1 MKLLGNIK
9 LIALSVAFLTTS
21 ACSMKDRSEVHS
33 ISVQLPQQW
42 TNQSNNNFMIGSV
55 SSVADFDCYA
65 LNVTG
70 PGIINDT
77 RMGCTNPETAMGMVA
92 GFVPVTQGVIDMM
105 VPAGPSRK
113 IQVIGIQS
121 NISCQI
127 LDTLLNTAGV
137 NALTDMGVPYV
148 IGTSVADVFEDT
160 AVNITVAYDPNA
172 IAFQN
177 CGNSNVPPTLAITTP
192 NNNSYI
198 NTSNNTASFA
208 VSGTCNRT
216 GQPIDILVDAVSVGS
231 STCIGGSFSANI
243 DVTGFSETALVF
255 SADMTTVES
264 GVISSTSVNVTKD
277 SSAPNSA
284 TALAWGQ
291 ASPHNNISI
300 SASWTKSTSPDLA
313 SQTIQF
319 YSDSTC
325 TTALGTHISLSSS
338 AVSNNL
344 TGANGNEYSYL
355 INSFDTAGNSS
366 QSSCST
372 AMTVD
377 TIGPVLAITV
387 PTNNSYI
394 NTSNNSISYTV
405 SGFCSD
411 NGGTVTIKF
420 NGGTLGSTACAGGS
434 FSTMV
439 DTTGL
444 AETVYTITAEM
455 TDAATNFGS
464 SNINVT
470 KDTTGPTSAS
480 ALSWIETSPSAVFA
494 VNTTWVKSGSADL
507 TNQKIM
513 YYVDGTCT
521 AQFGG
526 YVDLSSNTLQTHPIA
541 GTNGDTRTFKILS
554 IDTAGNETLSSCSTI
569 MSISAATLVL
579 TPSQFDFPVGQSLSQ
594 QFAAVGGSETGYTYS
609 IQSGPGTI
617 NSATGFFTAGSR
629 MPNTTTTVRV
639 TDLNGT
645 TNDVTIKHVI
655 TTVNGIARTSV
666 NDATHFYVGGAFT
679 AVHPY
684 VTNGL
689 MSIDETNGLLKDYGI
704 SSGFNGGAI
713 IKAVLVNGDDLYVG
727 GTFKSYQGTAIQNL
741 AKIKISTGRLD
752 TNFTQNTGPATGSGG
767 IVNALAISGG
777 SLYLGGNFTMYR
789 GDSRGYMLAKVDT
802 TTGNLETISFN
813 TIAGTAGGPNNMVNA
828 LAISGSDLFVAGGFT
843 QYRTNSMGATL
854 AKVDTTT
861 GLMNGTFNNTSWTG
875 GNVHALTIVGPSI
888 FAGGNFPNYRGN
900 VNGATLVK
908 INMANGVLD
917 GGFNSTSWTGATVY
931 ALANNGSDV
940 FVGGNFTTYR
950 GSVQGAYLTKASA
963 STGIMDNSLFNNV
976 ANINAP
982 VYSLAF
988 SGPNLII
995 GGEFADYRADKKGAK
1010 LAKVDPTTG
1019 NLETGSFNTI
1029 PSTQI
1034 NGSVYSI
1041 AADGTTLFIGGTFT
1055 NYRGTPAQNLAKFEI
1070 STGLV
1075 DNTFTQATGPG
1086 AAGTSEVTALLLN
1099 SGSLYVGGN
1108 FTNYRGNTN
1117 AYMLAKL
1124 DTFDGTLN
1132 MTFNSI
1138 SGSAGGP
1145 NNTVYALASSGS
1157 ALFVG
1162 GIFNA
1167 YRTNSNGKG
1176 VAKVDLNTGVLDTT
1190 FNNTSWAGGANVYTL
1205 LCDSPYV
1212 YIGGNFT
1219 TYRGVSNGASL
1230 AKVDEI
1236 TGSLETGSF
1245 NTTMWSGATVNA
1257 LALNGGDLFI
1267 GGNFLTYRG
1276 DSKGYHLAKVSSMT
1290 GVLETALFNTMA
1302 SNGPN
1307 VSVNSLVIVGGQ
1319 LYIGGMFSAYRGDSK
1334 GASIAKLDLS
1344 DGTMDVFTFNSI
1356 VQNGANNAIN
1366 FITPAVDGLSLYIGG
1381 SYTSYRNAGGSMQNI
1396 SISTGDPN
1404 W

>member
-148 IGTSVADVFEDT
+148 IGTSVADVFEET

-264 GVISSTSVNVTKD
+264 GLVSSTSVNVTKD
-277 SSAPNSA
+277 TSAPNSA

-394 NTSNNSISYTV
+394 NISNNSISYIV

-411 NGGTVTIKF
+411 NGGTVFIKF
-420 NGGTLGSTACAGGS
+420 NGVTLGSTACAGGS

-480 ALSWIETSPSAVFA
+480 ALSWVETSPSAIFG

-513 YYVDGTCT
+513 YYIDASCT
-521 AQFGG
+521 SQLGG
-526 YVDLSSNTLQTHPIA
+526 YIDLSSNSQQSHPIA
-541 GTNGDTRTFKILS
+541 GMNGDTRTFKILS
-554 IDTAGNETLSSCSTI
+554 IDIAGNETLSSCSSVMNLT
-569 MSISAATLVL
+569 APPLVL
-579 TPSQFDFPVGQSLSQ
+579 SPNSFSFPVGQILNQ
-594 QFAAVGGSETGYTYS
+594 TFTAIGGSGAGYTYS
-609 IQSGPGTI
+609 IQSGPGSI
-617 NSATGFFTAGSR
+617 NSVSGAYTVGSR
-629 MPNTTTTVRV
+629 APNSTTTVRV

-645 TNDVTIKHVI
+645 TNEIFITHTVTF
-655 TTVNGIARTSV
+655 VNGIVR
-666 NDATHFYVGGAFT
+666 ATASDPTHIYIGGAFS
-679 AVHPY
+679 AAQPY
-684 VTNGL
+684 ITKGL
-689 MSIDETNGLLKDYGI
+689 MSVDDNTGVLKDYGI
-704 SSGFNGGAI
+704 ASGFNGGAI
-713 IKAVLVNGDDLYVG
+713 IRAVLIDGDDIYVG
-727 GTFKSYQGTAIQNL
+727 GLFSSYQGNAVQNL

-752 TNFTQNTGPATGSGG
+752 TVFTQSTGTNS
-767 IVNALAISGG
+767 IVNALAIAG
-777 SLYLGGNFTMYR
+777 S
-789 GDSRGYMLAKVDT
+789 
-802 TTGNLETISFN
+802 
-813 TIAGTAGGPNNMVNA
+813 
-828 LAISGSDLFVAGGFT
+828 
-843 QYRTNSMGATL
+843 
-854 AKVDTTT
+854 
-861 GLMNGTFNNTSWTG
+861 
-875 GNVHALTIVGPSI
+875 
-888 FAGGNFPNYRGN
+888 
-900 VNGATLVK
+900 
-908 INMANGVLD
+908 
-917 GGFNSTSWTGATVY
+917 
-931 ALANNGSDV
+931 
-940 FVGGNFTTYR
+940 
-950 GSVQGAYLTKASA
+950 
-963 STGIMDNSLFNNV
+963 SL
-976 ANINAP
+976 
-982 VYSLAF
+982 
-988 SGPNLII
+988 
-995 GGEFADYRADKKGAK
+995 
-1010 LAKVDPTTG
+1010 
-1019 NLETGSFNTI
+1019 
-1029 PSTQI
+1029 
-1034 NGSVYSI
+1034 
-1041 AADGTTLFIGGTFT
+1041 
-1055 NYRGTPAQNLAKFEI
+1055 
-1070 STGLV
+1070 
-1075 DNTFTQATGPG
+1075 
-1086 AAGTSEVTALLLN
+1086 
-1099 SGSLYVGGN
+1099 
-1108 FTNYRGNTN
+1108 
-1117 AYMLAKL
+1117 
-1124 DTFDGTLN
+1124 
-1132 MTFNSI
+1132 
-1138 SGSAGGP
+1138 
-1145 NNTVYALASSGS
+1145 
-1157 ALFVG
+1157 
-1162 GIFNA
+1162 
-1167 YRTNSNGKG
+1167 
-1176 VAKVDLNTGVLDTT
+1176 
-1190 FNNTSWAGGANVYTL
+1190 
-1205 LCDSPYV
+1205 

-1219 TYRGVSNGASL
+1219 TYRGDNRAQMLAKLDTISGSMDTSNFNTVSGAAGGPNSQVNALTISGSDLFVGGGFTMYRSNSMGARL
-1230 AKVDEI
+1230 AKVNI
-1236 TGSLETGSF
+1236 
-1245 NTTMWSGATVNA
+1245 N
-1257 LALNGGDLFI
+1257 
-1267 GGNFLTYRG
+1267 
-1276 DSKGYHLAKVSSMT
+1276 T
-1290 GVLETALFNTMA
+1290 GVLETSLFNTA
-1302 SNGPN
+1302 TWSTGTVYTLLHTGSDLYAGGNFLNYRGDPNGATLVKLNPINAGINNTFNSTSWTGGTVSAIAYDGTDLYLGGVFTAYRGFVQGVNLAKVSAIDGTLDTANFNFTASFSGSNGVYALTLSGSN
-1307 VSVNSLVIVGGQ
+1307 
-1319 LYIGGMFSAYRGDSK
+1319 LYIGGAFTEYRSDPKGSRLIKVDKTTGNLEDTNFNTLPGAQTNDGIYALALSGSTLFVGGFFNNYRG
-1334 GASIAKLDLS
+1334 
-1344 DGTMDVFTFNSI
+1344 TP
-1356 VQNGANNAIN
+1356 VQNLAKFEMA
-1366 FITPAVDGLSLYIGG
+1366 TGLLDTIFTQSTGPSNPSAFSEVSTLLLLGG
-1381 SYTSYRNAGGSMQNI
+1381 STLR
-1396 SISTGDPN
+1396 
-1404 W
+1404 